1 MTATPPPVP
10 HDYRFY
16 PDLRFVGEFH
26 MEHKPKSDGTPN
38 KADGS
43 FEEHMYF
50 ERWSPHLVRVQLL
63 ASAALEYE
71 QLVRDERLL
80 EFVSKHWQQLYVP
93 HEDIG
98 CRPTSFQGF
107 SSEVDSEPEPRKG
120 ERIRE
125 PDIIEL
131 NSHDIAAQIAD
142 GALAAQLKPLGYD
155 DSMPLLVLPLL
166 AFVLPARRVAAI
178 ASASSATTTTPT
190 TTTTK
195 RKSPEPAEAPEEG
208 EVIDLTADAMAAVVD
223 VEPKRAK
230 TEPETEEK

>member
-16 PDLRFVGEFH
+16 PALGLVGEFH

-43 FEEHMYF
+43 FEEYMYF
-50 ERWSPHLVRVQLL
+50 ERWSPHLLRVQLL
-63 ASAALEYE
+63 GSAALEYE
-71 QLVRDERLL
+71 QLVRDERVL

-93 HEDIG
+93 HDEDIG

-107 SSEVDSEPEPRKG
+107 CADVDSEPEPRKG
-120 ERIRE
+120 ETIRE

-131 NSHDIAAQIAD
+131 NSNDIAAQIAD

-166 AFVLPARRVAAI
+166 AYVLPARRVAAI
-178 ASASSATTTTPT
+178 ASASSATTTPT
-190 TTTTK
+190 AKK
-195 RKSPEPAEAPEEG
+195 RKSPEPTEAPEEG
-208 EVIDLTADAMAAVVD
+208 EVIDLTADAVAAVVD

-230 TEPETEEK
+230 TEPAAEEK